1 MIFGS
6 CILLVLLIGAELIE
20 TKHREVAADLRG
32 DLGKL
37 GISGDWKR
45 RSAELTDRGRGKDDE
60 GGFEVVNDLVEDEEA

>member
-1 MIFGS
+1 MA
-6 CILLVLLIGAELIE
+6 AE
-20 TKHREVAADLRG
+20 LRG